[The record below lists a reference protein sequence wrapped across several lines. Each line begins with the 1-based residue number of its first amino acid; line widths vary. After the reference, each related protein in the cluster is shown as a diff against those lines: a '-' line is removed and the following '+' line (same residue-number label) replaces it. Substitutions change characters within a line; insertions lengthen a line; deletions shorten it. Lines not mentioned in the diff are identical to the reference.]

1 MSVCT
6 FISVKST
13 LNFDLSEH
21 GPCFFRFNMI
31 MWNAGMAYGYE
42 VTSQLSFWLVTTLT
56 DFYFHWAKPAHCPV
70 FPFCPAT
77 VTQTWLLA
85 QALTRMHINTI
96 SCSTG
101 FNAHTHTHTRQ
112 IHTPYLIQVLRLTP
126 NQVSLHW
133 FPSVSQSWPETDGF
147 HRRTINSRRCRHSHC
162 ACIPTSTTLMC
173 PISYQGQHVFL
184 SLCIMD
190 RCVYVYGWLSSVL
203 GCCCWETFGVQWWI
217 MHPNVAQP
225 VKYL

>member
-13 LNFDLSEH
+13 LNFDLSER

-101 FNAHTHTHTRQ
+101 FNTHIPACTHTHTHMPNPYTLP
-112 IHTPYLIQVLRLTP
+112 HPSTPFDTKSGLTP
-126 NQVSLHW
+126 LVPFS
-133 FPSVSQSWPETDGF
+133 
-147 HRRTINSRRCRHSHC
+147 
-162 ACIPTSTTLMC
+162 
-173 PISYQGQHVFL
+173 
-184 SLCIMD
+184 
-190 RCVYVYGWLSSVL
+190 
-203 GCCCWETFGVQWWI
+203 
-217 MHPNVAQP
+217 QP
-225 VKYL
+225 VMARNRWIPQTHHQQ